1 LLSLRLSGERD
12 AKDAPRGGAA
22 CIPLRDRVKCRG
34 EASDGFDAIPPAIL
48 AALADYFR
56 NPKAGLPVAV
66 APAGTPFQ
74 LRVWRALQAIPVGET
89 RRYGDL
95 ARDLNTSAR
104 AIGGACRA
112 NPCLIAIPCHR
123 VVAKVGLGGFGGD
136 VEGRLLAVK
145 RWLLRHEGC
154 IYV

>member
-1 LLSLRLSGERD
+1 MD
-12 AKDAPRGGAA
+12 PPRGGAA
-22 CIPLRDRVKCRG
+22 GTPLMNRVKSRG
-34 EASDGFDAIPPAIL
+34 QASDGFDAIPPAIL
-48 AALADYFR
+48 AALDDYFR
-56 NPKAGLPVAV
+56 DPRAGLPVAV
-66 APAGTPFQ
+66 APAGTRFQ
-74 LRVWRALQAIPVGET
+74 QRVWRALQAIPVGQT
-89 RRYGDL
+89 RSYGDL

-145 RWLLRHEGC
+145 RWLLHHEGC
-154 IYV
+154 IDASAATARPMK